1 MMATLKIKIIP
12 SSSCDCITGWLDDI
26 LKIKVMAPP
35 EKNKANK
42 SALKKLS
49 QWINVPIKN
58 ISIKNGNMIWRS
70 SKLDSTPEINTS
82 VFQII
87 FSLIK

>member
-1 MMATLKIKIIP
+1 MATLKIKIIP

-58 ISIKNGNMIWRS
+58 ISIKNGTTNQYKTTQFARRLS
-70 SKLDSTPEINTS
+70 ENSG
-82 VFQII
+82 FRQI
-87 FSLIK
+87 KA